1 MSLIPSALHDAHHSV
16 RGVLLIAHVLC
27 HYANEVGNLTFAMC
41 EDGKVAGL
49 LMPGKVQVSF
59 GVHDEEQRAAR
70 MYDRAIIL
78 EKGRAAKTNFPLGDY
93 DREVADVEAFVAT
106 R

>member
-1 MSLIPSALHDAHHSV
+1 
-16 RGVLLIAHVLC
+16 
-27 HYANEVGNLTFAMC
+27 
-41 EDGKVAGL
+41 
-49 LMPGKVQVSF
+49 
-59 GVHDEEQRAAR
+59 

-93 DREVADVEAFVAT
+93 DREVAEVEAFLAT

>member
-1 MSLIPSALHDAHHSV
+1 M
-16 RGVLLIAHVLC
+16 RTC
-27 HYANEVGNLTFAMC
+27 
-41 EDGKVAGL
+41 KV
-49 LMPGKVQVSF
+49 VQVSF

-78 EKGRAAKTNFPLGDY
+78 EKGRSAKTNFPLVEY
-93 DREVADVEAFVAT
+93 DQEVADFAAFMAT